1 VKYVASKVTY
11 LRGIARV
18 TPSGTV
24 CRCTQT
30 TNKGG
35 RYESSGHSRVQH
47 SCYLC
52 LVPGSRSDLFVL
64 IPTVSAQYGAR
75 VVHNEHRYDGRWA
88 SDAVHHLLQCQRGV
102 RHTLFLGQA
111 TWQITWRK
119 SDTYF
124 HINSTCGRILHR
136 VYFFTWIL
144 HGGYMATNFRPTAEG
159 VC

>member
-18 TPSGTV
+18 TPSGRV

-35 RYESSGHSRVQH
+35 RYESGGDSRVQH

-52 LVPGSRSDLFVL
+52 VVPGAWSNFSVLVP
-64 IPTVSAQYGAR
+64 IISAQSGAR
-75 VVHNEHRYDGRWA
+75 VVHNEHRDDGRRA
-88 SDAVHHLLQCQRGV
+88 SDAVHNLLQCQRGV
-102 RHTLFLGQA
+102 RHSLFLSQV

-124 HINSTCGRILHR
+124 HINSTCGRNLPR